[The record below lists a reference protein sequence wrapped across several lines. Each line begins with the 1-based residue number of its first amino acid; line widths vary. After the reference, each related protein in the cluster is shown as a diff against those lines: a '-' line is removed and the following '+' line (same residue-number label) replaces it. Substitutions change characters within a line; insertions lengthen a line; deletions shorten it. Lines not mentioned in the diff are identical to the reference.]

1 MGLRRGFGIGFLLGV
16 LAALA
21 GRIMTGEGNAE
32 QWRAAQAEAE
42 AAAAEREAA
51 LRARHSAARRQGGLP
66 DGEQQ

>member
-1 MGLRRGFGIGFLLGV
+1 MGLRRGFKIGFLLGV

-32 QWRAAQAEAE
+32 QWQAARAEAE

-51 LRARHSAARRQGGLP
+51 LRKRHSSARRQGSLP
-66 DGEQQ
+66 NGE